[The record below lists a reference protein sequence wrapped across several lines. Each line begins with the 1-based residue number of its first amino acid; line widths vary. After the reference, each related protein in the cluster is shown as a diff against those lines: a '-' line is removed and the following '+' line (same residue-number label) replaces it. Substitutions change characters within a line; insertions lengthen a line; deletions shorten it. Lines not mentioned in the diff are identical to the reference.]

1 MTLREFITEAS
12 EEKKESSLWKKLSK
26 KTSNSEIV
34 DEYEDSPRKYALIN
48 KTSGEILEISNSP
61 RISTAGYINSE
72 IEIGDNVVVLNIV
85 SGEEKKVEVKLPR
98 R

>member
-1 MTLREFITEAS
+1 MTLKEFITEAS
-12 EEKKESSLWKKLSK
+12 GERKESSLWKKLSK

-72 IEIGDNVVVLNIV
+72 IEIGDNVVILNIV

>member
-1 MTLREFITEAS
+1 MTLRELIQEAD
-12 EEKKESSLWKKLSK
+12 ENNKESSLWRKLSK
-26 KTSNSEIV
+26 KPSNSEIV

-61 RISTAGYINSE
+61 RISTAGYVNSE
-72 IEIGDNVVVLNIV
+72 IEIGDSVVILNIV